1 MNTLEKNLELASQD
15 NNTEI
20 TKRRY
25 GAPEIR
31 VAGTAVALVQGCGG
45 GAGSDSRYY
54 RIHC

>member
-1 MNTLEKNLELASQD
+1 MNTLEKNLEVASQD
-15 NNTEI
+15 NTEN

-31 VAGTAVALVQGCGG
+31 VAGSAVALVQGCGG